1 MSPPVPSQTATRYL
15 AMPELAEAAE
25 YAIVDA
31 GVEPAIFDMLEQFT
45 PLASCLYAEP
55 LQPEIAQLAP
65 YLILLT
71 PEVKNWLENNTTPW
85 GILFTSVA
93 DMKTVRQHLRKYLQI
108 KIPVEAKPVFFR
120 FYDPRNFWTF
130 LSALEAW
137 QQHLFLGPLLSV
149 TTYYPSRQQQD
160 FSMLH
165 HQYPSNIKL
174 YKKLFELSP
183 EQYQFLCQQEQEK
196 YLIELCLNAKKWRQL
211 AEQAQQKIDNKR
223 YDIPFDP
230 RLLPDALLESDPD
243 IQAIERDWE
252 RAIRDLYAFCQQ
264 HNITDHR
271 SVYGLIYLFCQQPQA
286 SLDAW
291 PDSWYQHLS
300 DLRLPGYFRV
310 ESLLLEQLGYLP
322 TIE

>member
-1 MSPPVPSQTATRYL
+1 MNQPVPAQ
-15 AMPELAEAAE
+15 PEAHYFAKPDLGETLE

-31 GVEPAIFDMLEQFT
+31 GVEPALFDMLEQFT

-71 PEVKNWLENNTTPW
+71 PAVKSWLENNPTPW
-85 GILFTSVA
+85 GLLFTSAA

-120 FYDPRNFWTF
+120 YYDPRNFWTF

-149 TTYYPSRQQQD
+149 TTYYPSRRQQD
-160 FSMLH
+160 FSTLH

-183 EQYQFLCQQEQEK
+183 EQYQFLCHQEQEK
-196 YLIELCLNAKKWRQL
+196 YLVALCHQAQQWRQQ
-211 AEQAQQKIDNKR
+211 AEQAQQQNDTQR
-223 YDIPFDP
+223 YDVPFDP
-230 RLLPDALLESDPD
+230 GLLPQTFSDLTPDTQAL
-243 IQAIERDWE
+243 ERDWQ

-264 HNITDHR
+264 QNITDHR
-271 SVYGLIYLFCQQPQA
+271 SVYGLTYLFCQQPIA

-291 PDSWYQHLS
+291 PDSWYQQLS
-300 DLRLPGYFRV
+300 DLRLPGYFRA

-322 TIE
+322 TTE